1 MLKIFTTLTAIGT
14 VMISPAFI
22 GNASA
27 QNVEIEITNEKTVKD
42 DDTLNYFA
50 SGAKQAEERAAIQS
64 EQLIDGPAVPAR
76 ELQYLPESVEIGG
89 QGAAKVKVIDG
100 RLVTETV
107 SSPQAAPSAA
117 PAPAT
122 QQPVAT
128 HAAPIASEAPKTLNQ
143 QLQQKHGNA
152 PQQPA
157 VAQPPAAPAA
167 SKPAAP
173 APAAQPAPA
182 PVQTATTPASNAAA
196 TEPASGAG
204 VGHSA
209 VVDRAKGAKIN
220 IISNTDTGV
229 KLGQ

>member
-14 VMISPAFI
+14 VMLSPAFI
-22 GNASA
+22 GGASA
-27 QNVEIEITNEKTVKD
+27 QNVEIEIKSEQTLQDE
-42 DDTLNYFA
+42 DTLNYFA
-50 SGAKQAEERAAIQS
+50 SGAERAK
-64 EQLIDGPAVPAR
+64 EQAAAKAEQMIEGPAVPAR

-89 QGAAKVKVIDG
+89 QGAAKVKIIDG

-117 PAPAT
+117 PAPS
-122 QQPVAT
+122 QQPT
-128 HAAPIASEAPKTLNQ
+128 TTNASEAPKTLNQ
-143 QLQQKHGNA
+143 QLQQKHGNV
-152 PQQPA
+152 PQQPTA
-157 VAQPPAAPAA
+157 VQPPATPVAP
-167 SKPAAP
+167 KP
-173 APAAQPAPA
+173 APAVQPAPA
-182 PVQTATTPASNAAA
+182 PVQTATPENAAAA

-229 KLGQ
+229 TLGQ